1 MDADTI
7 YRRRWWTLAVLCLSV
22 LIILIDNTILNVAL
36 PTLVRDL
43 GATTSQLQWIVDSY
57 ILVFAGLLLTAGSL
71 SDRFGRKRILSI
83 GLLLFGIASVLSSLA
98 TTPEQLIAARGL
110 MGIGGSA
117 IFPPTLSI
125 LTNVFPP
132 AERGKAI
139 AIWAG
144 MSGLGVALGPIL
156 GGFLLENFYWGSV
169 FLVNI
174 PIVALALVGGRLFI
188 PESRDPRE
196 TRLDPAGAVLSI
208 SGLSVLLF
216 AIISAPERGWTD
228 PLILAGFA
236 AAAALIAV
244 FLWYEARID
253 HPMLDVRLFAN
264 RRFSAANGAVTLV
277 FFALLG
283 SLFFV
288 TQYMQY
294 VLGFSPLQ
302 AGVRVLPVAV
312 SIVIAANL
320 SRVLVERLGTKVVV
334 ATGLSLV
341 AIALGVVS
349 NVTLETGYGLIS
361 IFQVLLGIGLGLTIA
376 PSTESVMGAVPRDR
390 AGVGSAVNDTTR
402 QVGGALGVAVL
413 GSLLASG
420 YRAGMASAVSGLP
433 RDAAEAAS
441 DSVGAAAA
449 VAARLPDA
457 AQGQALLDA
466 ARASFVDALDST
478 VLFGMA
484 AALLGALVVALFLPS
499 RPAPAPAPAA
509 RAGRGEPLDLRA
521 PTG

>member
-22 LIILIDNTILNVAL
+22 LIILIDNTVLNVAL

-71 SDRFGRKRILSI
+71 SDRFGRKRVLSV

-98 TTPEQLIAARGL
+98 TTPGQLIAARAL

-169 FLVNI
+169 FLVNV
-174 PIVALALVGGRLFI
+174 PIVTLALVGGRFLI

-208 SGLSVLLF
+208 AGLSVLLF
-216 AIISAPERGWTD
+216 AIISAPERGWAD
-228 PLILAGFA
+228 PLVLGGFA
-236 AAAALIAV
+236 LAVALIAV

-253 HPMLDVRLFAN
+253 HPMLDVRLFTN

-294 VLGFSPLQ
+294 VLGFTPLQ

-312 SIVIAANL
+312 SIVVAANL

-334 ATGLSLV
+334 TAGLSLV

-361 IFQVLLGIGLGLTIA
+361 IFQVLLGLGLGLTIA

-420 YRAGMASAVSGLP
+420 YRAGIAEAVASLP
-433 RDAAEAAS
+433 RDAAAAAS

-457 AQGQALLDA
+457 AQGQELLDA

-478 VLFGMA
+478 VLFAMA
-484 AALLGALVVALFLPS
+484 AALLGALIVVLFLPS
-499 RPAPAPAPAA
+499 RPAPATAP
-509 RAGRGEPLDLRA
+509 GRGEPLDV
-521 PTG
+521 PTRTG

>member
-1 MDADTI
+1 MDAHSI

-36 PTLVRDL
+36 PTLVREL

-71 SDRFGRKRILSI
+71 SDRFGRKRVLSI
-83 GLLLFGIASVLSSLA
+83 GLALFGIASVLSSLA
-98 TTPEQLIAARGL
+98 TTPEQLIAARAL

-174 PIVALALVGGRLFI
+174 PIVALALAGGRFLI

-196 TRLDPAGAVLSI
+196 TALDPAGAVLSI
-208 SGLSVLLF
+208 AGLSVLLF

-236 AAAALIAV
+236 GAAALIAV

-253 HPMLDVRLFAN
+253 HPMLDVRLFNN

-312 SIVIAANL
+312 SIVLAANL
-320 SRVLVERLGTKVVV
+320 SRLLVERLGTKVVV
-334 ATGLSLV
+334 TTGLSLV

-349 NVTLETGYGLIS
+349 TVSLESGYGLIS
-361 IFQVLLGIGLGLTIA
+361 IFQVLLGLGLGLTIA

-420 YRAGMASAVSGLP
+420 YRAGMADAVARLP

-441 DSVGAAAA
+441 DSVGAATA

-478 VLFGMA
+478 VLFGMG
-484 AALLGALVVALFLPS
+484 AALLGALIVVLFLPS
-499 RPAPAPAPAA
+499 RPAPIADPVTAD
-509 RAGRGEPLDLRA
+509 REPLDV
-521 PTG
+521 PTPSG